1 MEYYWW
7 DRVVI
12 LPVRRVWLAMA
23 TRLGIRKTG
32 LGKLRQQVRSCEYED
47 VRIMWELLSKP
58 ERKKQMKKKKKKS
71 MISSTGSGLV
81 AFHWAPYNVCRGF

>member
-12 LPVRRVWLAMA
+12 LPVRRVWVAMT

-58 ERKKQMKKKKKKS
+58 KRKQKEKKKKKKKS
-71 MISSTGSGLV
+71 IRSTGRALV
-81 AFHWAPYNVCRGF
+81 AFHWAP